1 MSGDWT
7 PRVQCFLEDRKAEKL
22 EQKRRMEE
30 ERRQI
35 SAYYASRRY
44 TRMIHP
50 WRYKR
55 F

>member
-35 SAYYASRRY
+35 SDRVAGNFP
-44 TRMIHP
+44 TR
-50 WRYKR
+50 
-55 F
+55 

>member
-35 SAYYASRRY
+35 SAYYAMPAIYSND
-44 TRMIHP
+44 TSVET
-50 WRYKR
+50 
-55 F
+55 